1 MVLFTLLLCSS
12 TLAQDYDKFWVGVT
26 SSPLK
31 IVADDQ
37 ELKNS
42 ISTTRQPLKPTYS
55 YTGKPNAENRYVY
68 CFLFFFFILYGY

>member
-1 MVLFTLLLCSS
+1 MVLFTSLLCSS

-37 ELKNS
+37 VLKNS

-55 YTGKPNAENRYVY
+55 YTGKPNAENRYV
-68 CFLFFFFILYGY
+68 LLPVFFFILYGY